1 MATVTALEGLEEL
14 RAQVRGGVSTSDDSG
29 YEEARRVYNAMI
41 DKRPALVARCLD
53 VADVQA
59 AIAFGRANGID
70 IAVRGGGHNGA
81 GFGTVDD
88 GLVID
93 LSPMR
98 WARVDPEARTAQVGG
113 GCMLGDIDHAT
124 HAFGLAM
131 PVGIIGTTG
140 VGLLLGGGVGHLTRK
155 YGLSIDNLLSAEMVL
170 ADGSQVTASATEN
183 PDLFWAIR
191 GGGGNFGV
199 VTALTLQLHPVST
212 VIAGPIL
219 WPMDAAAEVLAWYRE
234 FLPAQPEELTGFF
247 AFLTVPPGPP
257 FPEELHM
264 QKMCAVVWC
273 YGGDDTAAV
282 DELLK
287 PAREV
292 ATPALDGVMPLPL
305 PAWNGA
311 FDGLYPAG
319 DQWYWRGDYFNEIP
333 DAAIDIHV
341 EFGKKLPTWK
351 STMHLYPSDGVASRV
366 AADATPW
373 NYREAKWTGVFA
385 GVDPDPANAEA
396 IKEWTIDYFEA
407 LHPHSMG
414 GSYANFMMEEG
425 QDRVQAAYGSN
436 YSRLAEI
443 KAKYDPENVFHVNQN
458 IRPAS

>member
-1 MATVTALEGLEEL
+1 MATVTTLEGLDEL
-14 RAQVRGGVSTSDDSG
+14 RAQVRGEVITSDDG
-29 YEEARRVYNAMI
+29 RYEQARQVYNAMI
-41 DKRPALVARCLD
+41 DKRPALVARCRD
-53 VADVQA
+53 IADVRA
-59 AIAFGRANGID
+59 ALAFGRANGLD

-88 GLVID
+88 GIVID

-98 WARVDPEARTAQVGG
+98 WVRVDPEARTAHVGG
-113 GCMLGDIDHAT
+113 GCMLADIDHAT
-124 HAFGLAM
+124 HAFGLAA

-155 YGLSIDNLLSAEMVL
+155 HGLSIDNVLAADVVL
-170 ADGSQVTASATEN
+170 ADGTFVRASEDEN
-183 PDLFWAIR
+183 ADLFWAIR

-219 WPMDAAAEVLAWYRE
+219 WPIDAAAEVLAWYRE
-234 FLPAQPEELTGFF
+234 FLPAQPDELTGFF

-257 FPEELHM
+257 FPEPLHM
-264 QKMCAVVWC
+264 QKVCAVAWC
-273 YGGDDTAAV
+273 YGGDDMATV

-305 PAWNGA
+305 PAWNAA

-333 DAAIDIHV
+333 DAAIDIHA

-351 STMHLYPSDGVASRV
+351 STMHLYPSDGAASRV
-366 AADATPW
+366 APDATPW
-373 NYREAKWTGVFA
+373 TYRDAKWTGVFA
-385 GVDPDPANAEA
+385 GVDPDPANADA
-396 IKEWTIDYFEA
+396 IREWTVAYHEA
-407 LHPHSMG
+407 LHPYSMG
-414 GSYANFMMEEG
+414 GSYMNFMMEEG
-425 QDRVQAAYGSN
+425 QERVQAAYGSN
-436 YSRLAEI
+436 YARLAGI

-458 IRPAS
+458 IKPTA